1 MACFKISSPS
11 DCKDSCDQL
20 DGCDIWDC
28 LDPCSAD
35 CCMRPMGYRCCKPS
49 TSTNKTADKKS
60 SSQTDKSANTGS
72 EKSKKCP
79 TPAPVAKKKPEKFCI
94 RVNVAGFDEKDVKV
108 KAENGKVTVEA
119 NQGDRQ
125 QYCGCSVQK
134 VKNCYSLPKQ
144 ADAARMTSKMVSDGI
159 LLIEVPYGDS
169 QKANSSEKAEKCKD
183 KGSTQSPPDSLE
195 DYIKRLAN
203 ADFCP
208 RIIDLDNAKALEMT
222 IDVKKC
228 PLEEID
234 ASIKDNELVVQGEH
248 IRKENGRSKRARFY
262 RLTTLPDGAKTD
274 QMTKKL
280 DEEGQLVV
288 QIPL

>member
-1 MACFKISSPS
+1 
-11 DCKDSCDQL
+11 
-20 DGCDIWDC
+20 
-28 LDPCSAD
+28 
-35 CCMRPMGYRCCKPS
+35 
-49 TSTNKTADKKS
+49 
-60 SSQTDKSANTGS
+60 
-72 EKSKKCP
+72 
-79 TPAPVAKKKPEKFCI
+79 
-94 RVNVAGFDEKDVKV
+94 
-108 KAENGKVTVEA
+108 
-119 NQGDRQ
+119 
-125 QYCGCSVQK
+125 
-134 VKNCYSLPKQ
+134 
-144 ADAARMTSKMVSDGI
+144 MTSKMVSDSI

-169 QKANSSEKAEKCKD
+169 QKVNSSEKAEKCKD
-183 KGSTQSPPDSLE
+183 KDSTQTPPDSLD

-208 RIIDLDNAKALEMT
+208 RIIDLDNKKALEMT

-234 ASIKDNELVVQGEH
+234 ASIKDNELIVQGEH